1 VSIPVEIAAA
11 PWDEGEV
18 RSRWEGYERIIRM
31 GEVPDRTGP
40 NRRPNRRAPT
50 RAPGLAMSAPLE
62 YRPPMASDEPRGF
75 SLDIDKILKDVTGTR
90 RRSTRSRSSSSNDM
104 DAALRRA
111 VRVELADVE
120 RSLKLLA
127 DEIVRLRRANEAL
140 ATAVAKLAKR

>member
-1 VSIPVEIAAA
+1 
-11 PWDEGEV
+11 
-18 RSRWEGYERIIRM
+18 
-31 GEVPDRTGP
+31 
-40 NRRPNRRAPT
+40 
-50 RAPGLAMSAPLE
+50 
-62 YRPPMASDEPRGF
+62 MASDEPRGF

-127 DEIVRLRRANEAL
+127 DEIVRLRKANEAL